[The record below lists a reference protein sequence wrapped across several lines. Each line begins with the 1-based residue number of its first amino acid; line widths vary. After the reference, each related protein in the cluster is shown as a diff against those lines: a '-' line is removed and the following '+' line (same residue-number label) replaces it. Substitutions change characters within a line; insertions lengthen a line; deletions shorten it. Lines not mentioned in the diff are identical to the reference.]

1 MQLSYN
7 FHSDRGISTLILFF
21 IKINEKITDL
31 ICCLVFC
38 KRKNIYLRTFNKN

>member
-1 MQLSYN
+1 MRLSYN
-7 FHSDRGISTLILFF
+7 FHCNRGISTGVLFF
-21 IKINEKITDL
+21 IKINGKIVDL